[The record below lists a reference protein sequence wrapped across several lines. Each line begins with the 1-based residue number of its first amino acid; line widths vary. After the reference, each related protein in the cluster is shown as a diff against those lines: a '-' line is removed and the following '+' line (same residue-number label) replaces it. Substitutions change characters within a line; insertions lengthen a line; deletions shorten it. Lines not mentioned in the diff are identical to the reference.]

1 MIHSFK
7 YYGVIFFL
15 AILAKNTGRQGGKTG
30 AIVDC
35 KTVVFFFLKI
45 SKVIGKAW
53 RKSLTRAKSATRT
66 CFQPHL
72 TVRAYLNTQ
81 KYVRTVLQS
90 RAIDSA
96 RDERNEDS
104 AQVIENR

>member
-1 MIHSFK
+1 M
-7 YYGVIFFL
+7 FFL
-15 AILAKNTGRQGGKTG
+15 AILAKNTGRPGGKTG

-35 KTVVFFFLKI
+35 KTVVFFLKI
-45 SKVIGKAW
+45 SKVIGKVW
-53 RKSLTRAKSATRT
+53 RKSLTRAKRATRT
-66 CFQPHL
+66 CSQPHL

-81 KYVRTVLQS
+81 KCVRTVLQS

-104 AQVIENR
+104 AQVIEKLLK

>member
-7 YYGVIFFL
+7 YYGVMFFL
-15 AILAKNTGRQGGKTG
+15 AVLAKNTGRQGGKTG

-35 KTVVFFFLKI
+35 KTVVFFLKI
-45 SKVIGKAW
+45 SKEIGKAW
-53 RKSLTRAKSATRT
+53 RKSLTRAKRATFT

-81 KYVRTVLQS
+81 KYVRTVLHS
-90 RAIDSA
+90 RTIDSA